1 MMMVVMR
8 VGTLHFV
15 CLWIRG
21 VNVDRLAMNIG
32 SIVNLVACA
41 LAAFV
46 AHELKEMFSCKQQLS
61 DK

>member
-1 MMMVVMR
+1 MMVVMR
-8 VGTLHFV
+8 VRTLHFV

-21 VNVDRLAMNIG
+21 VNVDRLSMYIG

-46 AHELKEMFSCKQQLS
+46 AHELKENVLVETLAF
-61 DK
+61 